1 MRSIRPIPRS
11 ALPDT
16 MTVRVPLP
24 DGTYEEPVLICNVRF
39 ERTQR
44 VSDDNHRSSDAGG
57 GTVFVDAVNSIG
69 AFEVVGTPPVGVCLL
84 VDDMVDSKWTLTIA
98 AAMLLKAG
106 AASVV
111 PFALADSS
119 GGE

>member
-16 MTVRVPLP
+16 MTVRAPLA
-24 DGTYEEPVLICNVRF
+24 GGGFEEPEIIVGVRF

-44 VSDDNHRSSDAGG
+44 VSDDDHRSADAGG

-69 AFEVVGTPPVGVCLL
+69 AFEVAAGSRVVVGGRSMYVAEVHRCEDLFGRVHH
-84 VDDMVDSKWTLTIA
+84 WE
-98 AAMLLKAG
+98 LK
-106 AASVV
+106 VR
-111 PFALADSS
+111 
-119 GGE
+119 